1 MKNIVITG
9 SSKGLGF
16 EMAKCFLKNGHHVT
30 LSGRNS
36 ATLEK
41 ATGQLNAYKE
51 NIFVCSCD
59 VKKREDIQN
68 LWNKSKEKWGKI
80 DVWINNAGVNQVYKD
95 FWEIT
100 DDEIQDVFQTNMMG
114 TIKGTQIA
122 IKEMLKQGE
131 GQIYN
136 MEGFGSDGA
145 VMKGLNVYGTTKRA
159 ISYLT
164 HGFADEVKSTN
175 IRIGLLSP
183 GMMATDF
190 IINSEARGKNKY
202 HVEKIFNILGNKPEV
217 PAVLLVK
224 KVLSNTKNNVRF
236 GWLTKP
242 KAIWRFLKWNFVKTD
257 LFKEK

>member
-16 EMAKCFLKNGHHVT
+16 EMAKCFLQNGNNVT
-30 LSGRNS
+30 LSGRNIS
-36 ATLEK
+36 SLEN
-41 ATGQLNAYKE
+41 AAAQLSSFKE
-51 NIFVCSCD
+51 KIFICPCD

-68 LWNKSKEKWGKI
+68 LWNRSKEKWGKI
-80 DVWINNAGVNQVYKD
+80 DIWINNAGMNQVYKD

-100 DDEIQDVFQTNMMG
+100 TEELQDVFQTNLMG
-114 TIKGTQIA
+114 SIMGTQIA
-122 IKEMLKQGE
+122 ITEMLKQSD

-164 HGFADEVKSTN
+164 RGFADEVKSTN
-175 IRIGLLSP
+175 LKIGLLSP

-190 IINSEARGKNKY
+190 IINSDARTKNRMQ
-202 HVEKIFNILGNKPEV
+202 VEKIFNILGNKPEV
-217 PAVLLVK
+217 PAKLLVNK
-224 KVLSNTKNNVRF
+224 ILRNNKNNVRF
-236 GWLTKP
+236 AWLNAP
-242 KAIWRFLKWNFVKTD
+242 KAIFRFIKWNFVKTD
-257 LFKEK
+257 LFAGK